1 MFCNK
6 LPPGSKHCSTQTAVT
21 KPNQTAT
28 KAWLGGMPS
37 LGVLRAYVSA
47 GVEEPAGSHS
57 LPSPFIHTGLSRCFG
72 ECSRSISAQSTCRI
86 QPERSCSKDSQRQTV
101 EISETVAT
109 SEQGAKA
116 GMWGFGGVF
125 SMEIPGRCLAW
136 KHPSE
141 GQVWSEGPQ

>member
-1 MFCNK
+1 
-6 LPPGSKHCSTQTAVT
+6 
-21 KPNQTAT
+21 
-28 KAWLGGMPS
+28 MPS
-37 LGVLRAYVSA
+37 LGVLHACVSA

-57 LPSPFIHTGLSRCFG
+57 LPSLFVHTGLSRRFR
-72 ECSRSISAQSTCRI
+72 ECSRSISAHSTCRI

-109 SEQGAKA
+109 PEQGAEA

-125 SMEIPGRCLAW
+125 SMETPGRCLAW
-136 KHPSE
+136 KHPSA